1 MGEKGIFFSKSQ
13 VRMMYG
19 NAMGVR
25 VARTRS
31 ATSKIMKFGL
41 LSMKE
46 SLYMPGSDLL
56 EYKWA
61 KMESFF
67 QSPKS
72 VRCTEMPWAW
82 RVARSPLAM

>member
-1 MGEKGIFFSKSQ
+1 
-13 VRMMYG
+13 
-19 NAMGVR
+19 
-25 VARTRS
+25 
-31 ATSKIMKFGL
+31 
-41 LSMKE
+41 
-46 SLYMPGSDLL
+46 MPGSDLL

-82 RVARSPLAM
+82 RVARSLSATSKIIKFGLLSMKESLYMPESDLVKYKWAKMESFFQIPKSVRPTEKP

>member
-1 MGEKGIFFSKSQ
+1 
-13 VRMMYG
+13 
-19 NAMGVR
+19 
-25 VARTRS
+25 
-31 ATSKIMKFGL
+31 
-41 LSMKE
+41 
-46 SLYMPGSDLL
+46 MPGSDLL

-82 RVARSPLAM
+82 RVARSPLATQPYIVENRKNRL